1 MNRLIIRLGIGLSI
15 FLLGMHCSQAQVTTF
30 HNDKLPEGGVRW
42 EKDDLSVVLGL
53 DANLYFYASRGSWW
67 GMGSNTAPLY
77 NSNRN
82 WGELWLMPR
91 LNLNYKIDNEQLIY
105 GAVSVGATK
114 DFGGNPFDY
123 FNQGATR
130 FENKYLGYKAGN
142 PNSFHLDVSA
152 GSQPFMLGTGMLIFA
167 GAGNGNEWGN
177 SASFKRQAWDQT
189 AIANVGYKE
198 VTIQGF
204 YLKPNEVPSMAT
216 QTSLA
221 GTSME
226 WKNAKD
232 GRAGLAYII
241 VPQSNAM
248 YPGQLAPLA
257 FIQQGRQGL
266 KVYHGWSELN
276 GPLGLPQQL
285 TIRGEFAIERN
296 QITNLANQKQDM
308 QAAAYYGGLSY
319 WFQQTPWMPKLTYGY
334 AYFSGNNPNS
344 NTYGRFDPLYY
355 GNGLDN
361 WWFGA
366 NGAYAYINSNVQ
378 FNRLTLDMFPTAQDI
393 VKLQFVNAQ
402 VVQIGSPIQFGQSA
416 TFDNGALVVGP
427 QAKGLSNEYMAQYIR
442 LISKSLA
449 ASSFFSVNT
458 PGPAIKQMV
467 PTGAKNWFSLG
478 MGVSYAY

>member
-1 MNRLIIRLGIGLSI
+1 MNRLVIRLGIGLSI

-42 EKDDLSVVLGL
+42 EKDDLSAVLGL

-67 GMGSNTAPLY
+67 GMGANTAPLY

-123 FNQGATR
+123 FNQGTTR

-189 AIANVGYKE
+189 AIVNAGYKE

-221 GTSME
+221 GASME
-226 WKNAKD
+226 WRNAKD
-232 GRAGLAYII
+232 GRAGLAYITTI
-241 VPQSNAM
+241 FSIS
-248 YPGQLAPLA
+248 PL
-257 FIQQGRQGL
+257 
-266 KVYHGWSELN
+266 H
-276 GPLGLPQQL
+276 
-285 TIRGEFAIERN
+285 
-296 QITNLANQKQDM
+296 
-308 QAAAYYGGLSY
+308 
-319 WFQQTPWMPKLTYGY
+319 
-334 AYFSGNNPNS
+334 
-344 NTYGRFDPLYY
+344 
-355 GNGLDN
+355 
-361 WWFGA
+361 
-366 NGAYAYINSNVQ
+366 
-378 FNRLTLDMFPTAQDI
+378 
-393 VKLQFVNAQ
+393 
-402 VVQIGSPIQFGQSA
+402 
-416 TFDNGALVVGP
+416 
-427 QAKGLSNEYMAQYIR
+427 
-442 LISKSLA
+442 
-449 ASSFFSVNT
+449 
-458 PGPAIKQMV
+458 
-467 PTGAKNWFSLG
+467 
-478 MGVSYAY
+478 